1 MSILEHVTD
10 RHEFLEF
17 ELFTRCAHEA
27 LEQGREWIKK
37 GIKKRSMAW
46 CGWLENPILM

>member
-37 GIKKRSMAW
+37 GIKKEVW
-46 CGWLENPILM
+46 LGVGGWKIRF